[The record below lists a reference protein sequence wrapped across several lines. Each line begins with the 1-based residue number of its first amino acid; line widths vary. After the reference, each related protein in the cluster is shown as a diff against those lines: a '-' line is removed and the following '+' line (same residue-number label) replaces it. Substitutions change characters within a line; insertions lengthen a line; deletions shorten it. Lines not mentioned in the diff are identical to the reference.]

1 MTTSPVIKLTCG
13 TRTLDLNSGR
23 YRVDDDFVPP
33 PYAMTP
39 LVSTGTSANKSGGTL
54 VDTKPNDRAWAFGVH
69 ISGSSDA
76 EVRRAVADLQMFLS
90 LAGDESTPLYLEH
103 KQNSDTPEPLWGNYG
118 ANIKYEILTGT
129 ARVSDL
135 WAVSDLRAR
144 GLPACQVD
152 LLVKPH
158 AVGLRQRLG
167 SAMGGIIEDVYGA
180 SDKISRGLIVPE
192 ATTNL
197 FTNPVFGN
205 ATYSTNWTVGSN
217 LTASQNTGEKF
228 VLPGCVNS
236 MRVYARNTTNN
247 TVTESLT
254 LAASSHTITA
264 YVMLPDLT
272 APTSTQLQIYY
283 NSAAQTTTYEAV
295 GNNGLY
301 RCYATVT
308 GTGGALATGVVIKNK
323 YTVYLL
329 GMQAE
334 AKAYPTPLCY
344 GDLLGHSWSSTAH
357 ASTSARAV
365 ARVRVP
371 IADDTYFRSGGSF
384 TITVKMGVPNT
395 HPNDMRLWFIDT
407 SGALLDYQASS
418 DKFRFYDGANI
429 ATSTAQTFSAGAIYT
444 LHCTWG
450 ASGLALYVNGA
461 ADGSNATF
469 TPATTGSHYYLGVD
483 STPGSNT
490 LATIMDFRT
499 FDRQLTATEVANDYA
514 NVSQLTADNQRVGC
528 IPWLWTKDGDD
539 IVDNCDDATRDN
551 WAVCGGVPG
560 SAEAIT
566 RWKMTESNAADLI
579 LSNFATDYQNFAR
592 PDTGGM
598 CFFYDAGGTA
608 GAATDSNTDYKLT
621 SVTTVAATL
630 IGSGGIFTSGAAF
643 QRAMSELFEREFF
656 VLCRLYDEGSNFQG
670 LNLQVQYGSSG
681 ATLDYPVWAITTTA
695 ANRLYLSQ
703 YGVTFPSVKN
713 RDLVTFDYIL
723 RLQGRRTTG
732 TANIRL
738 DWAMAIPRPFF
749 VVTNPGT
756 VTVLVIEDNKGTW
769 LSGTTRSSPIA
780 SSGDIV
786 NLNPEK
792 SNTIISV
799 MGSSSVDPVIT
810 WTNTFTRIDIT
821 PRYMLL

>member
-1 MTTSPVIKLTCG
+1 MTTSLVIKLTCG
-13 TRTLDLNSGR
+13 TRSLDLTTGR
-23 YRVDDDFVPP
+23 YRVDDDFAPP

-39 LVSTGTSANKSGGTL
+39 LISTGTSANKSGGTL

-129 ARVSDL
+129 ARTSDL
-135 WAVSDLRAR
+135 WSVSDLRAR
-144 GLPACQVD
+144 GLPACQVN
-152 LLVKPH
+152 LLIKPH

-167 SAMGGIIEDVYGA
+167 SAMGRIVEDVYGA
-180 SDKISRGLIVPE
+180 ADGVSKGLHISPSI
-192 ATTNL
+192 TNKM
-197 FTNPVFGN
+197 TNPVFG
-205 ATYSTNWTVGSN
+205 ASTWNTGWTADAS
-217 LTASQNTGEKF
+217 LTASQNTDTRF
-228 VLPGCVNS
+228 VLPGAVNS
-236 MRVYARNTTNN
+236 AKLFARSTGQEWYQSINAGNTN
-247 TVTESLT
+247 T
-254 LAASSHTITA
+254 HTFVAI
-264 YVMLPDLT
+264 VCLPDLGT
-272 APTSTQLQIYY
+272 PSSSDCELFYSTTL
-283 NSAAQTTTYEAV
+283 TTTFVNLGNGYWRLTATAAGINAATNTGVQVKNGRAIYLCYFGMIE
-295 GNNGLY
+295 GNNGINY
-301 RCYATVT
+301 QPIW
-308 GTGGALATGVVIKNK
+308 GDH
-323 YTVYLL
+323 L
-329 GMQAE
+329 GCA
-334 AKAYPTPLCY
+334 
-344 GDLLGHSWSSTAH
+344 WSGTAH
-357 ASTSARAV
+357 ASTSTSTAGRWRQAV
-365 ARVRVP
+365 TAETFDYQQGALRIVWTP
-371 IADDTYFRSGGSF
+371 PMIYSSFASANYYLFDAGSF
-384 TITVKMGVPNT
+384 IVFFDAT
-395 HPNDMRLWFIDT
+395 NDVFT
-407 SGALLDYQASS
+407 
-418 DKFRFYDGANI
+418 FYDGTNSASI
-429 ATSTAQTFSAGAIYT
+429 ATTF
-444 LHCTWG
+444 
-450 ASGLALYVNGA
+450 A
-461 ADGSNATF
+461 ADTPIVIHCVWGPSGKLIYINGVSATKTY
-469 TPATTGSHYYLGVD
+469 TPPAAASYFYLGSS
-483 STPGSNT
+483 STPSLWAGGVFGDLT
-490 LATIMDFRT
+490 VWGVA
-499 FDRQLTATEVANDYA
+499 LTATQIANDYA
-514 NVSQLTADNQRVGC
+514 NVAQLTADGQRVGC

-566 RWKMTESNAADLI
+566 RWQMTESNAADLI

-713 RDLVTFDYIL
+713 RDIVTFDYIL